1 MTESVG
7 VTDIY
12 TVSEDLILF
21 ARRLVSLIGTVIVI
35 FAVAISSKT
44 FCKSLVK
51 ILPYK
56 YLPTVPK
63 MSQCLDCLGGKL
75 IVIFVFVVLS
85 IIGATENF
93 IW

>member
-1 MTESVG
+1 MTESKI
-7 VTDIY
+7 DIY
-12 TVSEDLILF
+12 ISVSEEFFSF
-21 ARRLVSLIGTVIVI
+21 ASRLVYLCGTVIVI
-35 FAVAISSKT
+35 FAVAISSPT
-44 FCKSLVK
+44 YSKSLVK

-85 IIGATENF
+85 IIGAIENF

>member
-35 FAVAISSKT
+35 FAVAISSPT
-44 FCKSLVK
+44 YSKSLVK
-51 ILPYK
+51 IFPYN
-56 YLPTVPK
+56 YLPTVPN
-63 MSQCLDCLGGKL
+63 MRQCLGGKL

-85 IIGATENF
+85 IIGAIENF